1 MALQHVIIWSVDT
14 PLISYNEHRLFHE
27 ENISCTVA
35 LDSNSLCGG
44 ACQLEIVSAQNDDV
58 LEEILNS
65 VPEKI
70 FSSSN
75 NA

>member
-1 MALQHVIIWSVDT
+1 M
-14 PLISYNEHRLFHE
+14 
-27 ENISCTVA
+27 
-35 LDSNSLCGG
+35 DSPSTHNSLCGG
-44 ACQLEIVSAQNDDV
+44 ACRLEIISAPNDDV

-70 FSSSN
+70 SGSSN